1 MQGLWPA
8 FDVSSL
14 SFYLFTGIELKSM
27 FNEEE
32 MIQYESFTI
41 QLEFLVNFLLGIA
54 GLQVEEE

>member
-1 MQGLWPA
+1 
-8 FDVSSL
+8 
-14 SFYLFTGIELKSM
+14 M